1 MNGHIKS
8 RAVALVSYIVIM
20 LALLSGCG
28 SLRTAGIPNT
38 ADSVTVTGQ
47 EKAVQDQPIQ
57 DLTPQ
62 EQATQEQAAQY
73 RFRNKKLLT
82 QHYEKHGIDMGF
94 GNAEEYE
101 AAASA
106 VVCNPDSLHKTEKE
120 DGDDVYYLTATNEFV
135 VVSTDGY
142 IRTYFKP
149 DSGLR
154 YYNKQ

>member
-1 MNGHIKS
+1 MSGHIKS

-28 SLRTAGIPNT
+28 SLRTAGIPNPT
-38 ADSVTVTGQ
+38 GSFTVTGQ
-47 EKAVQDQPIQ
+47 EKAVQEQPLQ
-57 DLTPQ
+57 DMT
-62 EQATQEQAAQY
+62 TQEQAAQY
-73 RFRNKKLLT
+73 RFRNKKLLS

-94 GNAEEYE
+94 GSAEEYE